1 MPLFGL
7 DPAALTADLRFSWR
21 SLRHSPGFTLTAL
34 FTLILG
40 IGATTAIF
48 SVVYAVLFR
57 PLPYRNPQ
65 SLVHIL
71 ADEPGDARSGVPYLL
86 YETLKNTIPGGS
98 NRAIRHI
105 LPQLRTL
112 PRHHWRNPRTRN
124 RTSRLHLRRTP
135 QPPRPQPRNRPLL
148 QRNRSPTS
156 RTGRSHQPPP
166 VWQRR
171 FAGANDVLGKPLEID
186 NRAFTVIGVMPAEF
200 QFPARETQI
209 WLPITTNRYWLDPVI
224 ALQSA

>member
-86 YETLKNTIPGGS
+86 YETLKT
-98 NRAIRHI
+98 
-105 LPQLRTL
+105 
-112 PRHHWRNPRTRN
+112 
-124 RTSRLHLRRTP
+124 
-135 QPPRPQPRNRPLL
+135 
-148 QRNRSPTS
+148 RSP
-156 RTGRSHQPPP
+156 
-166 VWQRR
+166 
-171 FAGANDVLGKPLEID
+171 GAAIE
-186 NRAFTVIGVMPAEF
+186 
-200 QFPARETQI
+200 
-209 WLPITTNRYWLDPVI
+209 
-224 ALQSA
+224 QSAIYYRNSGLSRVIIGGTLEPETAQAGFTSAGLPNLLGLSPAIGRFFNETEVQQAEPVAVISHLLCGNAVSPAQTTSLASRSKSTTGPSL